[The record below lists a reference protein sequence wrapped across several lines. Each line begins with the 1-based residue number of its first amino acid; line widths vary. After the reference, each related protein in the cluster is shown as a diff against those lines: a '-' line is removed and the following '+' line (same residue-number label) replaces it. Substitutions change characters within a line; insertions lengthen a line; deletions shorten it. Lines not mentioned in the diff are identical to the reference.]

1 MSRAWRVVGAAL
13 LACAVVG
20 VASFAADR
28 ASVPE
33 KYTWNQQDLYS
44 SKEAWQ
50 ADRDA
55 VAKRI
60 PEVAAFKGHMGDSAQ
75 ALLKA
80 LQTSDD
86 IDKEL
91 SRVYLYASMS
101 VDVDTRNAEAQAM
114 RQSVEKIATDLGTA
128 SSFMEPEILTID
140 PAKIEAFYAA
150 EPGLKPYKP
159 VLDNI
164 LRTKAHT
171 LSPAEEKIV
180 ARMSAMG
187 SAPSAVYT
195 IFTNAEM
202 PYPEVTLSTGEKVRL
217 DAAAYT
223 KYRAVT
229 NREDREKVFKA
240 FWGDFAEF
248 KRTFGTTMY
257 SNVKNHM
264 AIKDVRNYESCLAM
278 ALDNYNIPVTVY
290 KQLIADVHANLPTLQ
305 RYLKLR
311 QRMMGVDQLRY
322 DDLYAPIV
330 KEVDLEFTP
339 EAAMDLTLKAVTPLG
354 PDYGAALK
362 KGFESRWIDWMPS
375 TGKKSG
381 AYSTGA
387 AYDVHPYQLLNFNG
401 AYDDVSTL
409 AHESGHSMHSY
420 LSAKNQPY
428 ATAHYSIFVAEV
440 ASTLNENLL
449 FHTALGQYKDD
460 ATRLYLLGER
470 LDGFRQT
477 LFRQTLFAEF
487 EMLIHEMA
495 EAGKPLTGDTLN
507 KLYLELLKTYYGDAT
522 GVCKIDDLYANEW
535 AYIPHFYRGF
545 YVYQYAT
552 SLVASTS
559 IADQIRKEAAQKK
572 PSTKERDAY
581 IKMLSSGSSKY
592 PIDLLKDAGVDMTT
606 SAPFN
611 AAIAEMNGIMDQME
625 AILNKGAAGAKK

>member
-1 MSRAWRVVGAAL
+1 MSKGWEVMGAAL
-13 LACAVVG
+13 LACAVWG
-20 VASFAADR
+20 VAALAADR

-91 SRVYLYASMS
+91 SRVYLYASMG

-229 NREDREKVFKA
+229 NREDR
-240 FWGDFAEF
+240 
-248 KRTFGTTMY
+248 
-257 SNVKNHM
+257 
-264 AIKDVRNYESCLAM
+264 
-278 ALDNYNIPVTVY
+278 
-290 KQLIADVHANLPTLQ
+290 
-305 RYLKLR
+305 
-311 QRMMGVDQLRY
+311 
-322 DDLYAPIV
+322 
-330 KEVDLEFTP
+330 
-339 EAAMDLTLKAVTPLG
+339 
-354 PDYGAALK
+354 
-362 KGFESRWIDWMPS
+362 
-375 TGKKSG
+375 
-381 AYSTGA
+381 
-387 AYDVHPYQLLNFNG
+387 
-401 AYDDVSTL
+401 
-409 AHESGHSMHSY
+409 
-420 LSAKNQPY
+420 
-428 ATAHYSIFVAEV
+428 
-440 ASTLNENLL
+440 
-449 FHTALGQYKDD
+449 
-460 ATRLYLLGER
+460 
-470 LDGFRQT
+470 
-477 LFRQTLFAEF
+477 
-487 EMLIHEMA
+487 
-495 EAGKPLTGDTLN
+495 
-507 KLYLELLKTYYGDAT
+507 
-522 GVCKIDDLYANEW
+522 
-535 AYIPHFYRGF
+535 
-545 YVYQYAT
+545 
-552 SLVASTS
+552 
-559 IADQIRKEAAQKK
+559 
-572 PSTKERDAY
+572 
-581 IKMLSSGSSKY
+581 
-592 PIDLLKDAGVDMTT
+592 
-606 SAPFN
+606 
-611 AAIAEMNGIMDQME
+611 
-625 AILNKGAAGAKK
+625 